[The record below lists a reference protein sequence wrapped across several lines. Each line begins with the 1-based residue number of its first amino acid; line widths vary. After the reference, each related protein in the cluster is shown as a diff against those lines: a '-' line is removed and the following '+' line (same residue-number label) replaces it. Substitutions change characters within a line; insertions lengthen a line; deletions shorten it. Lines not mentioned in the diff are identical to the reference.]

1 MFERLE
7 LITADSILSLMAAFR
22 ADPDPRKVDLGV
34 GVYRDDHGETPV
46 PAAVRAAE
54 RALIERQTTK
64 TYVGPAGNPGFN
76 EGVARLVLG
85 GGHAA
90 LTAGRVRLIQSPGGC
105 GALRL
110 GAELVRYASP
120 DSVVHVSTPTWVNH
134 TPLLSGSGLKL
145 ERYPYYDAV
154 RGGVSF
160 AEMLAAFERLP
171 PRAVVLLHASCHNPT
186 GADLSQGEWRELLSL
201 VKRRQLL
208 PFIDMA
214 YQGLGEGLDADA
226 FGLRLFCAELPE
238 VMFAV
243 SCSKNFGL
251 YRERTG
257 ALGVICESP
266 AAADAAL
273 SQLVRLARGLW
284 SMPPDHGAAIV
295 QGLLSDAALRAQW
308 VAEVGA
314 MRERVRGLRREVVR
328 QLAEHCPG
336 RDFGFIARQNGMF
349 SLFGITTGQ
358 VRELRARHHV
368 YMVDDGR
375 MNVAGLSREN
385 LEYFARSIA
394 AVLGKPDGA
403 PT

>member
-1 MFERLE
+1 
-7 LITADSILSLMAAFR
+7 
-22 ADPDPRKVDLGV
+22 VDLGI

-46 PAAVRAAE
+46 PGAVRKAE
-54 RALIERQTTK
+54 QSLIERQTTK
-64 TYVGPAGNPGFN
+64 SYVGPAGNPGFN
-76 EGVARLVLG
+76 QEMARLVLG
-85 GGHAA
+85 NDHPA
-90 LTAGRVRLIQSPGGC
+90 LAAGRVRTIQTPGGC

-110 GAELVRYASP
+110 GSELIRYAAP

-134 TPLLSGSGLKL
+134 TPLISGSGLKL
-145 ERYPYYDAV
+145 ERYPYYDSA

-160 AEMLAAFERLP
+160 SEMLAACERLP

-186 GADLSQGEWRELLSL
+186 GADLSQEQWRELLSL

-214 YQGLGEGLDADA
+214 YQGLGEGLEADA
-226 FGLRLFCAELPE
+226 FSLRLFSAELPE
-238 VMFAV
+238 VIFAV

-257 ALGVICESP
+257 ALSVVCESP
-266 AAADAAL
+266 AQADAAM

-295 QGLLSDAALRAQW
+295 HGVLSDPALRAQW
-308 VAEVGA
+308 IAELDG
-314 MRERVRGLRREVVR
+314 MRERVQGLRREVVR
-328 QLAEHCPG
+328 QLAEHCPS
-336 RDFGFIARQNGMF
+336 RDFGFIARHHGMF

-358 VRELRARHHV
+358 VREMRARHHV

-375 MNVAGLSREN
+375 MNVAGLRREN
-385 LEYFARSIA
+385 LEYFARSVA
-394 AVLGKPDGA
+394 AVLAGGA
-403 PT
+403 GG